1 MVVISSEKDKLHP
14 NAIRFT
20 LIAYISHE
28 DACRICGCING
39 KGHGYITTAYKDDFD
54 YYELFEKKGKGHGY
68 ITTAYKDDFDYYEL
82 FEKKGKGHGY
92 IITAYKDYTIISLSD
107 SDPNFSRHL
116 IKIIRDCTRLETT
129 KLNDLEIKIH
139 NLQKMKYAL
148 EEVIKGELSR

>member
-28 DACRICGCING
+28 DACRICGCIN
-39 KGHGYITTAYKDDFD
+39 
-54 YYELFEKKGKGHGY
+54 GKGHGY